1 MSRDLFGHPRGL
13 TTLFGTEMWERFTY
27 YGMRAL
33 LIYYLTMEVLLP
45 GHVEHV
51 LFYPQMKA
59 FYEWMSGPL
68 NVQQLSSLIYGTY
81 TGLVF
86 ATPLLGGW
94 IADNYLGQRK
104 TVVIGILLMGAGQF
118 MLTSEALLFPSLLLI
133 IFGTGFLKTNTTTQV
148 GMLYA
153 AGDARRDRAYSI
165 FYIGINLGGA
175 IGPLIAG
182 FLGETYGWRWGFL
195 AAGVGMV
202 AALIN
207 YIYGWRSLPA
217 ERRVETHRSERK
229 KLTRAEWKSV
239 GALILLVIPV
249 TLWWACYEQQGNTI
263 ALWAMD
269 NTDRRLIPGVINW
282 QIDATWFQSV
292 NSFMIFAFTP
302 FLVALWGSQAKKNRE
317 PRTLTK
323 MVYGSFLQTF
333 ACLILAFAAWYT
345 GGVRASWWWSMLY
358 FVFVT
363 LGELYLSPISLSLYS
378 KVAPL
383 QIASL
388 MMAVNFVPNFLGGGF
403 LQGWLGTYWTVMS
416 KPTFFVMIAAVSAV
430 AGLII
435 WAMERPLRPLL
446 QEKQ

>member
-1 MSRDLFGHPRGL
+1 
-13 TTLFGTEMWERFTY
+13 
-27 YGMRAL
+27 
-33 LIYYLTMEVLLP
+33 
-45 GHVEHV
+45 
-51 LFYPQMKA
+51 
-59 FYEWMSGPL
+59 MSGPL
-68 NVQQLSSLIYGTY
+68 NVQQLSSLIYGAY

-94 IADNYLGQRK
+94 IADRYLGQRR

-118 MLTSEALLFPSLLLI
+118 MMISEALLFPSLLLI

-153 AGDARRDRAYSI
+153 AGDGRRDRAYSI
-165 FYIGINLGGA
+165 FYVGINLGGA
-175 IGPLIAG
+175 IGPFIAG
-182 FLGETYGWRWGFL
+182 FLGETYGWRWGFV

-217 ERRVETHRSERK
+217 EHRVEAHNRERK
-229 KLTRAEWKSV
+229 PLTHAEWKSV
-239 GALILLVIPV
+239 GALILLVVPV
-249 TLWWACYEQQGNTI
+249 ILWWACYEQQGNTI

-269 NTDRRLIPGVINW
+269 DTDRRLIPGLVSW
-282 QIDATWFQSV
+282 QIPATWFQSI
-292 NSFMIFAFTP
+292 NSVMILAFTP
-302 FLVALWGSQAKKNRE
+302 FLVALWTRQAKKNRE
-317 PRTLTK
+317 PNSMTK
-323 MVYGSFLQTF
+323 MVYGSFLQTL

-345 GGVRASWWWSMLY
+345 GGVKASWLWSVLY

-388 MMAVNFVPNFLGGGF
+388 MMAVNFVPNFLGGGL
-403 LQGWLGTYWTVMS
+403 LQGYLGTYWTVMS
-416 KPTFFVMIAAVSAV
+416 KPAFFLMIAGVSTI
-430 AGLII
+430 AGVII
-435 WAMERPLRPLL
+435 WAMERPLRDLL
-446 QEKQ
+446 NDRA

>member
-1 MSRDLFGHPRGL
+1 
-13 TTLFGTEMWERFTY
+13 
-27 YGMRAL
+27 
-33 LIYYLTMEVLLP
+33 
-45 GHVEHV
+45 
-51 LFYPQMKA
+51 
-59 FYEWMSGPL
+59 
-68 NVQQLSSLIYGTY
+68 
-81 TGLVF
+81 
-86 ATPLLGGW
+86 
-94 IADNYLGQRK
+94 
-104 TVVIGILLMGAGQF
+104 
-118 MLTSEALLFPSLLLI
+118 LLLI

-165 FYIGINLGGA
+165 FYVGINLGGA

-182 FLGETYGWRWGFL
+182 TLGEAYGWRWGFA

-217 ERRVETHRSERK
+217 ERRVEIHNSEHK
-229 KLTRAEWKSV
+229 KLTRTEWKSV

-292 NSFMIFAFTP
+292 NSLMIFVFTP
-302 FLVALWGSQAKKNRE
+302 LLVALWTRQAKKNRE

-323 MVYGSFLQTF
+323 MVYGSFLQSV
-333 ACLILAFAAWYT
+333 ACLTLAFAAWYT
-345 GGVRASWWWSMLY
+345 GGVQASWWWSMLY

-388 MMAVNFVPNFLGGGF
+388 MMAVNFVPNFLGGGL
-403 LQGWLGTYWTVMS
+403 LQGYLGTYWTTMS
-416 KPTFFVMIAAVSAV
+416 KPAFFVMIAAVSAV

-446 QEKQ
+446 QEKS